1 MGEDLVRQKCVV
13 LCHKHMRMMEGIRD
27 LMGTLFE
34 SVIMVAE
41 EASLLNAV
49 KNLRPDLVLV
59 DLSFPISGGGG
70 VGAFL
75 QQHAPGVKFIV
86 LGTEDAP
93 EVIDACMAA
102 GASGYLL
109 KWNAGKD
116 LIKAVETV
124 RGGVTYVPDRRAG

>member
-1 MGEDLVRQKCVV
+1 
-13 LCHKHMRMMEGIRD
+13 MMEGIRG

-41 EASLLNAV
+41 ETSLLNAV

-59 DLSFPISGGGG
+59 DLSFPVSGGGG
-70 VGAFL
+70 VASL
-75 QQHAPGVKFIV
+75 LRQHAPGVKFIV
-86 LGTEDAP
+86 LGTEDDP
-93 EVIDACMAA
+93 EVVDACMAA

-124 RGGVTYVPDRRAG
+124 RSDLTYVQDRRAG